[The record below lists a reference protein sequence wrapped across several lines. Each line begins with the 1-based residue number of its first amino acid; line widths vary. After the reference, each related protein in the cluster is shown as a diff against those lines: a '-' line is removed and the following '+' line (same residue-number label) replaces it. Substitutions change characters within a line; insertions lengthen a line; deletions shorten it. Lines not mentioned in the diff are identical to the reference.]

1 MAEEQVKRGWDAS
14 PRFFVRLPEDDCEV
28 RAVEE
33 FREADMP
40 FAWYQP
46 PSEDGSRIGIYY
58 VNAYDLPGRPLHHL
72 ATTTYHEANPGHHFQ
87 ITLEQEMQD
96 RPRLRR
102 FGGILAGSASVEG
115 WGLYSERLADE
126 MGLYEDDME
135 RLGMLDGQAHRSAR
149 LVVDTGIHALGWS
162 RDRSVAALEE
172 AGVPHTDAVIET
184 DRYITLPGQALSY
197 KIGQLEIERWR
208 REAAEREGA
217 EFSLKRFHDRL
228 LALGSLP
235 LAAMERELSS

>member
-1 MAEEQVKRGWDAS
+1 VA
-14 PRFFVRLPEDDCEV
+14 PRFFGRLPSSNCEV
-28 RAVEE
+28 RAAEE

-46 PSEDGSRIGIYY
+46 PSEDGTRVGIYY
-58 VNAYDLPGRPLHHL
+58 VNAYDLPNRPLHHL

-87 ITLEQEMQD
+87 ITLEQEMD
-96 RPRLRR
+96 ERPLLRR
-102 FGGILAGSASVEG
+102 FGGILAGSASIEG

-126 MGLYEDDME
+126 MDLYENDLE

-149 LVVDTGIHALGWS
+149 LIVDTGIHALGWT
-162 RDRSVAALEE
+162 RDQSIAALEE
-172 AGVPHTDAVIET
+172 AGVPATDAIIET

-208 REAAEREGA
+208 REAAEREAGA
-217 EFSLKRFHDRL
+217 FSLRDFHDRL

-235 LAAMERELSS
+235 LASMERELST

>member
-1 MAEEQVKRGWDAS
+1 
-14 PRFFVRLPEDDCEV
+14 
-28 RAVEE
+28 
-33 FREADMP
+33 MP

-96 RPRLRR
+96 RPLLRR

-126 MGLYEDDME
+126 MGLYEGDLE
-135 RLGMLDGQAHRSAR
+135 RLGMLEGQAHRSAR
-149 LVVDTGIHALGWS
+149 LVVDTGMHALGWTREQS
-162 RDRSVAALEE
+162 IATLEQ
-172 AGVPHTDAVIET
+172 AGVPATDAAIET

-208 REAAEREGA
+208 REAEEREGSG
-217 EFSLKRFHDRL
+217 FDLKRFHDRL

-235 LAAMERELSS
+235 LGALERELSA